1 MTRIL
6 TLIGA
11 ALVIVAAV
19 IHWPVSSAA
28 AASATP
34 RLLLADAAI
43 IAIAGALLALAAQ
56 VAGMRWLS
64 WSTWVA
70 CGALLGAMAA
80 GPLILAPWYLAA
92 SIACAVAGMIGG
104 LAGLRGILRRFAV
117 IFAAAFINFAFLWSL
132 LTGTHMRATP
142 AEFRGLDLRV
152 HALLADVPLHDVW
165 VFDLPDGGV
174 RRTLA
179 DAQAV
184 LAGGSPTEAN
194 TTVAWLVGLRL
205 AIGRLLGWDD
215 QAYFDAAAS
224 YVRRLTDADRSRS
237 SEEPGTR
244 HGLFRTV
251 YTFENEVLYELMNRT
266 AHAFFCAALVPA
278 EDGYRM
284 YWAIY
289 VKRTS
294 WLTPVYM
301 ALIDPFRRA
310 LVYPAMV
317 RSVERVWSRRWSAE
331 PH

>member
-1 MTRIL
+1 MIRIL
-6 TLIGA
+6 TLISA
-11 ALVIVAAV
+11 ALAIVAAAV
-19 IHWPVSSAA
+19 YWPDSPL
-28 AASATP
+28 SATP

-43 IAIAGALLALAAQ
+43 IASAGALLALAAQ
-56 VAGMRWLS
+56 VAGMKWLS
-64 WSTWVA
+64 WATWVG

-92 SIACAVAGMIGG
+92 SIAFAVAGMIGG
-104 LAGLRGILRRFAV
+104 LAGLRGILGRFTV

-132 LTGTHMRATP
+132 LFGTDVRATP
-142 AEFRGLDLRV
+142 AEFRALDLRV
-152 HALLADVPLHDVW
+152 HALLANAPLHDVW
-165 VFDLPDGGV
+165 VFHLADGGTG
-174 RRTLA
+174 RTLA

-194 TTVAWLVGLRL
+194 TTVAWLGGLRL

-215 QAYFDAAAS
+215 EAYFDAAAS

-251 YTFENEVLYELMNRT
+251 YTFENEALVEMMNRT

-278 EDGYRM
+278 QDGGYRM

-317 RSVERVWSRRWSAE
+317 RTVERAWSRRWSGE